1 VQHLTAA
8 MFSMNCFALSNSPN
22 PRILMVW
29 MATCLQFRDG
39 NLLTVNYELSV
50 QIVKR
55 GAVFPV
61 RDRPSIEDVSYTFY
75 PGVK

>member
-1 VQHLTAA
+1 VQRLTAA

-22 PRILMVW
+22 PRILVVW
-29 MATCLQFRDG
+29 MATCLQFSDG

-50 QIVKR
+50 QIAKR